1 MSLFYLNEH
10 TSCYNYSN
18 FVEEG
23 FRYYKFNKGMKHE
36 DRLTKDCI
44 LFVLKGKLQFLYNEF
59 EFIVSEREMFLFCR
73 ESMFSMYSLEE
84 GEVVVAL
91 FEGGLSPCQKASF
104 SDLCHLK
111 KIIKYRMESLVIR
124 DELQKFLE
132 LLVCYLEDGANCIH
146 FHETKLK
153 ELFWNI
159 RFYYSKQEQAN
170 FFYTIIG
177 RSQDLRSM
185 VLNNYKECNTV
196 KELAALCGISLSA
209 FKRQFIAEFGETPS
223 KWMKKQLLGKIK
235 YKLSVTDLTLG
246 CIADEFGFASSAHF
260 SRYCKRY
267 LGCPP
272 KKWRQQIKN
281 KQKLI

>member
-18 FVEEG
+18 FIEEG
-23 FRYYKFNKGMKHE
+23 FRYYKFDKGINYE
-36 DRLTKDCI
+36 ERLIKDCI
-44 LFVLKGKLQFLYNEF
+44 LFVLKGNLQFLYNEF
-59 EFIVSEREMFLFCR
+59 EFTVSEGNMFFWSRDSLFN
-73 ESMFSMYSLEE
+73 MYSSEE
-84 GEVVVAL
+84 SEVVVAL
-91 FEGGLSPCQKASF
+91 FEGGISPCQKASF
-104 SDLCHLK
+104 ADLFHLK
-111 KIIKYRMESLVIR
+111 KIIKYHMESLVIR
-124 DELQKFLE
+124 DELRKFLE

-159 RFYYSKQEQAN
+159 RFYYSREEQAN

-177 RSQDLRSM
+177 RSQDLRNK
-185 VLNNYKECNTV
+185 VLNNYKECSTV
-196 KELAALCGISLSA
+196 KELASLCGISLPA

-223 KWMKKQLLGKIK
+223 KWMKMQLLGDIK
-235 YKLSVTDLTLG
+235 YRLSVTDLSLG
-246 CIADEFGFASSAHF
+246 SIADEFDFASLAHF

-272 KKWRQQIKN
+272 KEWREQIN
-281 KQKLI
+281 RRTEN